1 MFRVRGNPILEDEL
15 QVLYKLRDDCV
26 LSGVDVFHKFRLSGS
41 NGRA

>member
-26 LSGVDVFHKFRLSGS
+26 LSGINVFHKFRLSSSRG
-41 NGRA
+41 GA